1 MLDDRG
7 FLAETNATNLF
18 LIRDGVLCTPFGHAC
33 LPGITRAYTLA
44 LASESGIPV
53 REGDYSLTEL
63 YTADEAFTTGT
74 MGGLAHVIDVD
85 ERRIGPA
92 DRQGPGPV
100 TTQLQSAYAQ
110 HIPFVPLPFQS

>member
-1 MLDDRG
+1 M
-7 FLAETNATNLF
+7 
-18 LIRDGVLCTPFGHAC
+18 
-33 LPGITRAYTLA
+33 
-44 LASESGIPV
+44 

-74 MGGLAHVIDVD
+74 MGGLAHVIEVD
-85 ERRIGPA
+85 GRRIGPA

-110 HIPFVPLPFQS
+110 HIPFVSLPFQS